1 MQGERDGAQTRIN
14 GIHREGAPMKRY
26 VLMTSLALMAGAG
39 IGYWNGKGAAHT
51 QFVTACT
58 DTKFTV
64 VYDYGSDEHRHF
76 HCFELDTEKP
86 EPPPPTSASLG
97 GQWDL

>member
-1 MQGERDGAQTRIN
+1 
-14 GIHREGAPMKRY
+14 MKRY

-39 IGYWNGKGAAHT
+39 VGYFNGKGAAHSA
-51 QFVTACT
+51 FVSACT
-58 DTKFTV
+58 GTRFAV

-76 HCFELDTEKP
+76 HCFELDTE
-86 EPPPPTSASLG
+86 EAESPPPASTSLG